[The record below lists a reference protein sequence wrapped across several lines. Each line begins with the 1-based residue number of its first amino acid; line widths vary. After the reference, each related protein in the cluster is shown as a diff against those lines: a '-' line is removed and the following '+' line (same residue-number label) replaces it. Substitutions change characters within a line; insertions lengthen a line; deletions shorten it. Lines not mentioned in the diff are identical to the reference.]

1 MNRRQLLA
9 AAGFSGKRRDG
20 RWQAERERAVL
31 IGGKFDGTELPLNR
45 NRHIYRIPMAVGEDV
60 TFDVYG
66 RVGQSATFVY
76 RGRRHD
82 DRRKLLERYA
92 RMFGVELS
100 A

>member
-9 AAGFSGKRRDG
+9 AAGCSGKRFDG
-20 RWQAERERAVL
+20 LWEMERERAVL

-45 NRHIYRIPMAVGEDV
+45 NRHIYRMPVAVGEDV

-76 RGRRHD
+76 RGRRHR
-82 DRRKLLERYA
+82 DRQRLCERYA